1 MVAQSVAFAYAPA
14 DRPRIESDPLDLHA
28 EGVARKIAEALDV
41 LEQAVLTI
49 PEGIVLRY
57 GFFYGPGTWS
67 PDGPSR
73 QPSVHID
80 AAAKA
85 ALLAVTKGKQGIYN
99 IAEDGDAVSSEK
111 AKRGLGFD
119 ASFRIKS

>member
-1 MVAQSVAFAYAPA
+1 
-14 DRPRIESDPLDLHA
+14 
-28 EGVARKIAEALDV
+28 
-41 LEQAVLTI
+41 
-49 PEGIVLRY
+49 
-57 GFFYGPGTWS
+57 
-67 PDGPSR
+67 
-73 QPSVHID
+73 VHID